1 MCGFTQSN
9 RATVPFRFYP
19 NLAIFVLHSR
29 PSGAHA
35 HVERPLTAALT
46 HGAALTQNP
55 SLFTVI
61 EPPTFTRLW
70 TDYWDEDERGEFVAW
85 LVENAEAGDVIRG
98 SGGCRKVRWKR
109 AGTGKRGGV
118 RVICYNR
125 LADGAIHLLLIY
137 AKGVRNDINVK
148 MLDRIRRTLDGEDD

>member
-1 MCGFTQSN
+1 M
-9 RATVPFRFYP
+9 A
-19 NLAIFVLHSR
+19 
-29 PSGAHA
+29 AHA
-35 HVERPLTAALT
+35 DAERPLPAALT

-61 EPPTFTRLW
+61 ETPTFTRLW

-85 LVENAEAGDVIRG
+85 LVENAEVGDVIRG

-118 RVICYNR
+118 RVIYYNR
-125 LADGAIHLLLIY
+125 LADEAIYLLLIY
-137 AKGVRNDINVK
+137 AKGVRDDIDTK
-148 MLDRIRRTLDGEDD
+148 ALDRIRRTLDGEDD